1 MCMKTTKSEF
11 QITLWQ
17 YKSIQQKPSVLLWE
31 LGLSRQIVSPAETA
45 IIFLL
50 GLDYVSDNCYL
61 ATRVKYHFTEAVIHN
76 VKVRSVSWIGH
87 FRQKRGR
94 EFMQGS
100 PIQSSEKGM
109 APEVTEA
116 LPPKTVFPLRD
127 EPSD

>member
-1 MCMKTTKSEF
+1 M
-11 QITLWQ
+11 WQ
-17 YKSIQQKPSVLLWE
+17 CKSIQQKPSALLWE
-31 LGLSRQIVSPAETA
+31 LGLSHQRGSPAETA
-45 IIFLL
+45 HIFLL
-50 GLDYVSDNCYL
+50 DLNYVCDNCNFAL
-61 ATRVKYHFTEAVIHN
+61 RVKYHFTEAVIHN

-100 PIQSSEKGM
+100 PVQSTEKGM